1 MEKSEAVIRKVGNQ
15 YCVFS
20 KTGKRLGCFPSRE
33 QALKRLRQIEFFK
46 HQKGSLH
53 AVIMFMRKHGK
64 DFEPDNFSGKTLK
77 ECL

>member
-1 MEKSEAVIRKVGNQ
+1 MEKAEAVIRKVGSQ

-53 AVIMFMRKHGK
+53 AVILFLRKYGN
-64 DFEPDNFSGKTLK
+64 DFEPADFAGKTIQ
-77 ECL
+77 ESI